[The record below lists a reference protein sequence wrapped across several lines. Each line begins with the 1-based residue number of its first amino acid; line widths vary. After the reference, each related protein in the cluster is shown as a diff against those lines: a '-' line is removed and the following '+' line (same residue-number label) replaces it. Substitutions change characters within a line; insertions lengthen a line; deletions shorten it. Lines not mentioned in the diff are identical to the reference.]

1 MPTQKIF
8 KRRVRA
14 RMTKTGESYTTARR
28 QLIRKAVPSPAADEL
43 ADDAAAGPPL
53 TPPLELPVADEAI
66 RRATGRGW
74 EEWFEILDRWGGTG
88 HRHPEIAR
96 WLREEQQVDGWW
108 AQSVTVG
115 YERARGMRDKHQVT
129 TGFSIG
135 VTKTVNVAAE
145 QALAAFT
152 DARRRGRWL
161 TGVGMRQR
169 PTRAAN
175 TARFDWPDP
184 RSIVIVYIG
193 PKGPDRSTVAVQHE
207 RLPDAETAERLK
219 VEWRARLGQLKA
231 ELERS

>member
-1 MPTQKIF
+1 
-8 KRRVRA
+8 
-14 RMTKTGESYTTARR
+14 
-28 QLIRKAVPSPAADEL
+28 
-43 ADDAAAGPPL
+43 
-53 TPPLELPVADEAI
+53 
-66 RRATGRGW
+66 
-74 EEWFEILDRWGGTG
+74 
-88 HRHPEIAR
+88 
-96 WLREEQQVDGWW
+96 
-108 AQSVTVG
+108 
-115 YERARGMRDKHQVT
+115 MRDKHQVT